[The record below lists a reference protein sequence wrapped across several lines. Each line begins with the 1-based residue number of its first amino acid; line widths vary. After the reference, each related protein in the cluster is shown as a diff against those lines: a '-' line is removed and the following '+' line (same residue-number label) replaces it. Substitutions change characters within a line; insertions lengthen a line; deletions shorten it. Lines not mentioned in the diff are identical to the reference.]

1 MPPLCLALRL
11 VPEGDSTNMKFLTS
25 SFVIVLLLVSAGAEA
40 AEKSG
45 RLEGTIVGRDTAKN
59 QLTIEHAD
67 VPGVMSAMTM
77 PYEIRGQR
85 VADLPKTGIK
95 ITATLHESDGV
106 YWLTDVKPS
115 AEEPM
120 HDHTMSG
127 AHAGMPG
134 MQHGEHAQHG
144 GMEGMQ
150 MATDATSELLMRQ
163 ASGTS
168 MNPAAMPMH
177 MTMSQRGDWMLM
189 LH

>member
-45 RLEGTIVGRDTAKN
+45 RLEGTIVGRDTVKN

-77 PYEIRGQR
+77 PYEVRGQR

-95 ITATLHESDGV
+95 ITATLHKSDGI
-106 YWLTDVKPS
+106 YWLTDVKP
-115 AEEPM
+115 AAAEPM
-120 HDHTMSG
+120 HDHTMSAMPAEATPQHEHAAAQQPASG

-134 MQHGEHAQHG
+134 MQHNE
-144 GMEGMQ
+144 
-150 MATDATSELLMRQ
+150 
-163 ASGTS
+163 
-168 MNPAAMPMH
+168 
-177 MTMSQRGDWMLM
+177 
-189 LH
+189 